1 MWTGQRHEHLVTKIQ
16 ASVKDRQ
23 PTAKK
28 PGALAAKPVNGKS
41 DAFTI
46 GLADFDK
53 ISAVEGL
60 HLSAEMKKMFREFDR
75 KNLSADAR
83 RRRIIARYGNQSTS
97 G

>member
-1 MWTGQRHEHLVTKIQ
+1 MKSQQVAKRANRRKSRS
-16 ASVKDRQ
+16 ADRV
-23 PTAKK
+23 
-28 PGALAAKPVNGKS
+28 GANGNS

-46 GLADFDK
+46 GLADFEK

-75 KNLSADAR
+75 KNLSAEAR
-83 RRRIIARYGNQSTS
+83 RKRIVARYGKQPAS